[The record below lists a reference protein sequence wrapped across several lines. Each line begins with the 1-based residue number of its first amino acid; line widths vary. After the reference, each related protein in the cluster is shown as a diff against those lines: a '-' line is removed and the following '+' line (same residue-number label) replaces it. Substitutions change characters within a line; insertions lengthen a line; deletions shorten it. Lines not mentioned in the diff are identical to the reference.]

1 MGVLALEGE
10 AVQLVAVDAA
20 IGIALDAQAAAPE
33 VFGYWREG
41 LFRPCTIPSTA
52 LRMSAAAAQQV
63 AGRSLRREGEA
74 VHEQGAA
81 GAERPEDWLGMDA

>member
-41 LFRPCTIPSTA
+41 VVPTVHYSLNCPQDECDGG
-52 LRMSAAAAQQV
+52 SASGGPFPQA
-63 AGRSLRREGEA
+63 
-74 VHEQGAA
+74 
-81 GAERPEDWLGMDA
+81 